1 MRESYPECDN
11 KAMEQ
16 IVKTVKTKVE
26 HHPANMEDITAKVVK
41 SPVPDI
47 KETPVAHPLSLS
59 DIVYMAAIVIASEV
73 IIAIISFSFLMYMI
87 NAYL

>member
-11 KAMEQ
+11 KEMEQ
-16 IVKTVKTKVE
+16 IVKTKVE
-26 HHPANMEDITAKVVK
+26 HHPANVKDITAKVVK
-41 SPVPDI
+41 PPVPDI
-47 KETPVAHPLSLS
+47 KETPMAYPLSLS
-59 DIVYMAAIVIASEV
+59 DVVYMAAIVIASEV

>member
-16 IVKTVKTKVE
+16 IVKTKVE
-26 HHPANMEDITAKVVK
+26 HHPANIKDITAKVVK
-41 SPVPDI
+41 PPVPDI
-47 KETPVAHPLSLS
+47 KEKPVAHPLSLS
-59 DIVYMAAIVIASEV
+59 DVVYMAAIVIASEV

-87 NAYL
+87 NAHL